1 MKDIILKEKLPLNF
15 RYMQVFGSDKTKK
28 IKEATKHIA
37 CSKYQTD
44 SLERTLPFKN
54 FTRML

>member
-15 RYMQVFGSDKTKK
+15 RYMQIFGSDKTKK
-28 IKEATKHIA
+28 IKEAVKYVV

-44 SLERTLPFKN
+44 SLERTPPFKN